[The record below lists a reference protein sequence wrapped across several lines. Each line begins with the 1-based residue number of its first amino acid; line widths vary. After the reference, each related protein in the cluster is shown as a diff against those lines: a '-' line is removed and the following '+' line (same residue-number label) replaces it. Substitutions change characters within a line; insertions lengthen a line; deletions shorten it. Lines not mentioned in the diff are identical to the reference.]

1 MSASFKNDIVL
12 QNYIKRTAVAQ
23 QLRRQ
28 THQVEKVVAG
38 GTEVG
43 EENQVYHTF
52 ISGACC
58 DEIIF

>member
-1 MSASFKNDIVL
+1 M
-12 QNYIKRTAVAQ
+12 AQ

-43 EENQVYHTF
+43 GVLRNDKKVVGF
-52 ISGACC
+52 PDLIL
-58 DEIIF
+58 